1 MSETGGFKH
10 RFMVGEESAWGS
22 REGNVPPVD
31 GIREISDSNGWHGT
45 REKVPPNGQA
55 IHLI

>member
-1 MSETGGFKH
+1 
-10 RFMVGEESAWGS
+10 MVGEESAWGS

-55 IHLI
+55 IRLI